1 MTDRLFLA
9 YSLDVQCSNCKLKQT
24 IDSPTPI
31 TEWTCASCEWTQRVE
46 HEDIIE
52 SRLQKKLVELKAQFT
67 RHEWSTVGPVIESF
81 VRRLLGEKL

>member
-31 TEWTCASCEWTQRVE
+31 TEWMCASCEYTQQVE

-52 SRLQKKLVELKAQFT
+52 SRLQKELAELKPQFM
-67 RHEWSTVGPVIESF
+67 RHEWYVARPIIESL
-81 VRRLLGEKL
+81 VRRLLKEK